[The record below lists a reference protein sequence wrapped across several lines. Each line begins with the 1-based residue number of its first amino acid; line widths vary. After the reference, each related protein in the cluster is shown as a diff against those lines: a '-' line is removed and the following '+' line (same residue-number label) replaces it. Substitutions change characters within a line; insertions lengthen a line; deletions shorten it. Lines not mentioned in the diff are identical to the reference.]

1 MLLYLLSYAKV
12 EWGLKVPNV
21 FFYTS
26 SRMLLALLTALLLSI
41 LLGPKLIKK
50 LYEMKIGQ
58 TIRTDE
64 CPLLGSLHRNK
75 QNTPTMGGVLILGA
89 MVIALLL
96 WMDLSSI
103 FTWILLFV
111 TLGLGV
117 VGGLDDYLK
126 LKHKDTKGLSK
137 KGKMLLQATLSIFIA
152 LYFIAPGLPQQL
164 ESLLSLHPPQ
174 IKEERVVGGKTTFV
188 ENVIKKTRERV
199 ATDISLSDYFGRI
212 YVPFFKEPLL
222 TFGAIV
228 SIIWVFLVVMG
239 SSNAV
244 NLTDGLDG
252 LASGCL
258 IMVAATFA
266 LIAFL
271 SNNVDLSSYLN
282 ILYIEGSGE
291 IAIYLSALIGA
302 TLGFLWYN
310 GHPAQIFMGDVGS
323 LTLGGVIGISAL
335 LLKKEVL
342 LTIVGG
348 IFVAEALSVI
358 LQVASFRLRGE
369 RIFLC
374 APIHHHFEFKG
385 WPETK
390 VVMRFWIVGLFLAI
404 IGIATLKFQ

>member
-1 MLLYLLSYAKV
+1 MTLLLLNYMKYTL
-12 EWGLKVPNV
+12 GMKVPTV

-26 SRMLLALLTALLLSI
+26 TRMCLAMITALLLSI
-41 LLGPKLIKK
+41 FLGPRLIKK
-50 LYEMKIGQ
+50 LYELKIGQ
-58 TIRTDE
+58 TIRTSE

-75 QNTPTMGGVLILGA
+75 QNTPTMGGVLIIGSMLA
-89 MVIALLL
+89 SLLL
-96 WMDLSSI
+96 WMDFGSI
-103 FTWILLFV
+103 FTWMLLLV
-111 TLGLGV
+111 TLGLGF

-126 LKHKDTKGLSK
+126 LRHRNTKGLSSK
-137 KGKMLLQATLSIFIA
+137 QKLLLQAGISTLVA
-152 LYFIAPGLPQQL
+152 LYFVAPGAQDLFSI
-164 ESLLSLHPPQ
+164 EPPL
-174 IKEERVVGGKTTFV
+174 IKEERVVGKKTTFV
-188 ENVIKKTRERV
+188 DNVIKKTKERV
-199 ATDISLSDYFGRI
+199 ATEVPLSDYFTRF
-212 YVPFFKEPLL
+212 YVPFHKDPLFHL
-222 TFGAIV
+222 GAFFT
-228 SIIWVFLVVMG
+228 IIWAFLVIMG

-252 LASGCL
+252 LASGC
-258 IMVAATFA
+258 IVMVAATFA

-271 SNNVDLSSYLN
+271 SNNADLASYLN

-291 IAIYLSALIGA
+291 IAIYLFSAIGA

-323 LTLGGVIGISAL
+323 LTLGGIIGVSAL

-390 VVMRFWIVGLFLAI
+390 VVIRFWIVGLFLALL
-404 IGIATLKFQ
+404 GIASLKFQ